1 MLCCTQGVN
10 AILIVGHSDT
20 EKVYHQ
26 HHIPCKIET
35 TLLKLKQQQMQLG
48 SYCELEVDGYTDFV
62 FINRYGNVPLPH
74 DINRAIV
81 RISTEANAKEAEQA
95 KKEIEG
101 IKYIKTKTDMNDPEV
116 VLQVYNKMIEQKL
129 FETAVGYSY
138 LKDLQEYL
146 TTIPFIKNE
155 DILPIPVTHPR
166 LEASLKKQKRE
177 IAQKER
183 VRAVRA
189 RQREKKLA
197 KIDRKA
203 LETESSGKL
212 KISLCVNAILVVC
225 VVAMFAMTL
234 TSDSPTIVDYQSKL
248 LNRYASW
255 EQELTEREKAVSEKE
270 QELGIQVDTEQTD
283 FTVSP

>member
-1 MLCCTQGVN
+1 MPENTQR
-10 AILIVGHSDT
+10 IRVGGFSFENQD
-20 EKVYHQ
+20 
-26 HHIPCKIET
+26 
-35 TLLKLKQQQMQLG
+35 
-48 SYCELEVDGYTDFV
+48 
-62 FINRYGNVPLPH
+62 
-74 DINRAIV
+74 
-81 RISTEANAKEAEQA
+81 EAEQA

-101 IKYIKTKTDMNDPEV
+101 IKYIKTKTDMNDPEI

-166 LEASLKKQKRE
+166 LEESLKRQKRE

-189 RQREKKLA
+189 RKRERQQE
-197 KIDRKA
+197 KIDKKA

-212 KISLCVNAILVVC
+212 KISVWVNVVLVVC
-225 VVAMFAMTL
+225 VIAMFVITL

-255 EQELTEREKAVSEKE
+255 EQELTEREKAVHEKE
-270 QELGIQVDTEQTD
+270 LELGIEAEPEQSEFTE
-283 FTVSP
+283 

>member
-1 MLCCTQGVN
+1 MPENTQRVS
-10 AILIVGHSDT
+10 VGGFSFENKD
-20 EKVYHQ
+20 
-26 HHIPCKIET
+26 
-35 TLLKLKQQQMQLG
+35 
-48 SYCELEVDGYTDFV
+48 
-62 FINRYGNVPLPH
+62 
-74 DINRAIV
+74 
-81 RISTEANAKEAEQA
+81 EAEQA

-101 IKYIKTKTDMNDPEV
+101 IRYIKTKTDMNDPEV
-116 VLQVYNKMIEQKL
+116 ILQVYNKMIGQKL

-166 LEASLKKQKRE
+166 LEESLKKQKRE

-212 KISLCVNAILVVC
+212 
-225 VVAMFAMTL
+225 
-234 TSDSPTIVDYQSKL
+234 TIVDYQSKL

-283 FTVSP
+283 FTD

>member
-1 MLCCTQGVN
+1 MPENTQRVS
-10 AILIVGHSDT
+10 VGGFSFENKD
-20 EKVYHQ
+20 
-26 HHIPCKIET
+26 
-35 TLLKLKQQQMQLG
+35 
-48 SYCELEVDGYTDFV
+48 
-62 FINRYGNVPLPH
+62 
-74 DINRAIV
+74 
-81 RISTEANAKEAEQA
+81 EAEQA

-101 IKYIKTKTDMNDPEV
+101 IRYIKTKTNMSDPEV
-116 VLQVYNKMIEQKL
+116 ILQVYNKMIGQKL

-166 LEASLKKQKRE
+166 LEESLKKQKRE

-189 RQREKKLA
+189 RQREK
-197 KIDRKA
+197 RKA

-225 VVAMFAMTL
+225 VVAMFAMAL
-234 TSDSPTIVDYQSKL
+234 TSDSPTIMNYQSKL

-283 FTVSP
+283 FTD

>member
-1 MLCCTQGVN
+1 MPENTQRVS
-10 AILIVGHSDT
+10 VGGFSFENKD
-20 EKVYHQ
+20 
-26 HHIPCKIET
+26 
-35 TLLKLKQQQMQLG
+35 
-48 SYCELEVDGYTDFV
+48 
-62 FINRYGNVPLPH
+62 
-74 DINRAIV
+74 
-81 RISTEANAKEAEQA
+81 EAEQA

-101 IKYIKTKTDMNDPEV
+101 IRYIKTKTDMNDPEV
-116 VLQVYNKMIEQKL
+116 ILQVYNKMIGQKL

-155 DILPIPVTHPR
+155 DILP
-166 LEASLKKQKRE
+166 
-177 IAQKER
+177 
-183 VRAVRA
+183 
-189 RQREKKLA
+189 
-197 KIDRKA
+197 KA

-225 VVAMFAMTL
+225 VVAMFAMAL

-283 FTVSP
+283 FTD

>member
-1 MLCCTQGVN
+1 MPENTQRVS
-10 AILIVGHSDT
+10 VGGFSFENKD
-20 EKVYHQ
+20 
-26 HHIPCKIET
+26 
-35 TLLKLKQQQMQLG
+35 
-48 SYCELEVDGYTDFV
+48 
-62 FINRYGNVPLPH
+62 
-74 DINRAIV
+74 
-81 RISTEANAKEAEQA
+81 EAEQA

-101 IKYIKTKTDMNDPEV
+101 IRYIKTKTDMNDPEV
-116 VLQVYNKMIEQKL
+116 ILQVYNKMIGQKL

-183 VRAVRA
+183 V
-189 RQREKKLA
+189 
-197 KIDRKA
+197 
-203 LETESSGKL
+203 KL

-225 VVAMFAMTL
+225 VVAMFAMAL

-270 QELGIQVDTEQTD
+270 RELGIQVDTEQTD
-283 FTVSP
+283 FTDSP

>member
-1 MLCCTQGVN
+1 M
-10 AILIVGHSDT
+10 
-20 EKVYHQ
+20 
-26 HHIPCKIET
+26 
-35 TLLKLKQQQMQLG
+35 
-48 SYCELEVDGYTDFV
+48 
-62 FINRYGNVPLPH
+62 
-74 DINRAIV
+74 
-81 RISTEANAKEAEQA
+81 
-95 KKEIEG
+95 
-101 IKYIKTKTDMNDPEV
+101 
-116 VLQVYNKMIEQKL
+116 QVYNKMIGQKL

-166 LEASLKKQKRE
+166 LEESLKKQKRE

-189 RQREKKLA
+189 RQREKNLA

-225 VVAMFAMTL
+225 VVAMFAMAL

-270 QELGIQVDTEQTD
+270 RELGIQVDTEQTD
-283 FTVSP
+283 FTDSP

>member
-1 MLCCTQGVN
+1 MPENTQRVS
-10 AILIVGHSDT
+10 VGGFSFENKD
-20 EKVYHQ
+20 
-26 HHIPCKIET
+26 
-35 TLLKLKQQQMQLG
+35 
-48 SYCELEVDGYTDFV
+48 
-62 FINRYGNVPLPH
+62 
-74 DINRAIV
+74 
-81 RISTEANAKEAEQA
+81 EAEQA

-101 IKYIKTKTDMNDPEV
+101 IRYIKTKTDMNDPEV
-116 VLQVYNKMIEQKL
+116 ILQVYNKMIGQKL

-166 LEASLKKQKRE
+166 LEESLKKQKRE

-189 RQREKKLA
+189 RQHEKKLA

-203 LETESSGKL
+203 LETESYGKL
-212 KISLCVNAILVVC
+212 RISLCVNIILVVC
-225 VVAMFAMTL
+225 VVAMFAMAL

-283 FTVSP
+283 FTDSP

>member
-1 MLCCTQGVN
+1 MC
-10 AILIVGHSDT
+10 
-20 EKVYHQ
+20 
-26 HHIPCKIET
+26 
-35 TLLKLKQQQMQLG
+35 LG
-48 SYCELEVDGYTDFV
+48 SVNG
-62 FINRYGNVPLPH
+62 
-74 DINRAIV
+74 
-81 RISTEANAKEAEQA
+81 TEEEQMPENTQRVSVGGFSFENKDEAEQA

-101 IKYIKTKTDMNDPEV
+101 IRYIKTKTNMNDPEV
-116 VLQVYNKMIEQKL
+116 ILQVYNKMIGQKL

-166 LEASLKKQKRE
+166 LE

-189 RQREKKLA
+189 RQREKNLA

-283 FTVSP
+283 FTD

>member
-1 MLCCTQGVN
+1 MPENTQRVS
-10 AILIVGHSDT
+10 VGGFSFENKD
-20 EKVYHQ
+20 
-26 HHIPCKIET
+26 
-35 TLLKLKQQQMQLG
+35 
-48 SYCELEVDGYTDFV
+48 
-62 FINRYGNVPLPH
+62 
-74 DINRAIV
+74 
-81 RISTEANAKEAEQA
+81 EAEQA

-101 IKYIKTKTDMNDPEV
+101 IKYIKAKTDMSDSEV
-116 VLQVYNKMIEQKL
+116 ILQVYNKMIGQKL

-166 LEASLKKQKRE
+166 LEESLKKQKRE

-189 RQREKKLA
+189 RQHEKKLA
-197 KIDRKA
+197 KIDREA

-212 KISLCVNAILVVC
+212 KISLCVNIILVVC
-225 VVAMFAMTL
+225 VVAMFAMAL
-234 TSDSPTIVDYQSKL
+234 TSDSPTIMNYQSKL

-270 QELGIQVDTEQTD
+270 RELGIQVDTEQTD
-283 FTVSP
+283 FTDSP

>member
-1 MLCCTQGVN
+1 MPENTQRVS
-10 AILIVGHSDT
+10 VGGFSFENKD
-20 EKVYHQ
+20 
-26 HHIPCKIET
+26 
-35 TLLKLKQQQMQLG
+35 
-48 SYCELEVDGYTDFV
+48 
-62 FINRYGNVPLPH
+62 
-74 DINRAIV
+74 
-81 RISTEANAKEAEQA
+81 EAEQA

-101 IKYIKTKTDMNDPEV
+101 IRYIKTKTNMSDPEV
-116 VLQVYNKMIEQKL
+116 ILQVYNKMIGQKL

-166 LEASLKKQKRE
+166 LEESLKKQKRE

-189 RQREKKLA
+189 RQREKNLA

-212 KISLCVNAILVVC
+212 QILSCSFDFSDFCQSPALIKKKNRKKSKISILNTKFYSLFC
-225 VVAMFAMTL
+225 IFQSLFMT
-234 TSDSPTIVDYQSKL
+234 TFFP
-248 LNRYASW
+248 
-255 EQELTEREKAVSEKE
+255 
-270 QELGIQVDTEQTD
+270 
-283 FTVSP
+283 

>member
-1 MLCCTQGVN
+1 MPENTQRVS
-10 AILIVGHSDT
+10 VGGFSFENKD
-20 EKVYHQ
+20 
-26 HHIPCKIET
+26 
-35 TLLKLKQQQMQLG
+35 
-48 SYCELEVDGYTDFV
+48 
-62 FINRYGNVPLPH
+62 
-74 DINRAIV
+74 
-81 RISTEANAKEAEQA
+81 EAEQA

-101 IKYIKTKTDMNDPEV
+101 IKYIKAKTDMSDPEV
-116 VLQVYNKMIEQKL
+116 ILQVYNKMIGQKL

-166 LEASLKKQKRE
+166 LEESLKKQKRE

-189 RQREKKLA
+189 RQHEKKLA

-212 KISLCVNAILVVC
+212 KISLCVNIILVVC
-225 VVAMFAMTL
+225 VVAMFAMA
-234 TSDSPTIVDYQSKL
+234 SDSPTIMNYQSKL

-270 QELGIQVDTEQTD
+270 RELGIQVDTEQTD
-283 FTVSP
+283 FTDSP

>member
-1 MLCCTQGVN
+1 MC
-10 AILIVGHSDT
+10 
-20 EKVYHQ
+20 
-26 HHIPCKIET
+26 
-35 TLLKLKQQQMQLG
+35 LG
-48 SYCELEVDGYTDFV
+48 SVNGTDEEQMPENTQRVSVGGFS
-62 FINRYGNVPLPH
+62 FENK
-74 DINRAIV
+74 D
-81 RISTEANAKEAEQA
+81 EAEQA

-101 IKYIKTKTDMNDPEV
+101 IRYIKTKTDMSDPEV
-116 VLQVYNKMIEQKL
+116 ILQVYNKMIGQKL

-166 LEASLKKQKRE
+166 LEESLKKQKRE

-189 RQREKKLA
+189 RQHEKKLA

-212 KISLCVNAILVVC
+212 KISLC
-225 VVAMFAMTL
+225 VAMFAMTL

-283 FTVSP
+283 FTD

>member
-1 MLCCTQGVN
+1 MPENTQRVS
-10 AILIVGHSDT
+10 VGGFSFENKD
-20 EKVYHQ
+20 
-26 HHIPCKIET
+26 
-35 TLLKLKQQQMQLG
+35 
-48 SYCELEVDGYTDFV
+48 
-62 FINRYGNVPLPH
+62 
-74 DINRAIV
+74 
-81 RISTEANAKEAEQA
+81 EAEQA

-101 IKYIKTKTDMNDPEV
+101 IRYIKTKTDMNDPEV
-116 VLQVYNKMIEQKL
+116 ILQVYNKMIGQKL

-166 LEASLKKQKRE
+166 LEESLKKQKRE

-183 VRAVRA
+183 VRA
-189 RQREKKLA
+189 
-197 KIDRKA
+197 
-203 LETESSGKL
+203 ESSGKL

-225 VVAMFAMTL
+225 VVAMFAMAL

-283 FTVSP
+283 FTD

>member
-1 MLCCTQGVN
+1 MPENTQRVS
-10 AILIVGHSDT
+10 VGGFSFENKD
-20 EKVYHQ
+20 
-26 HHIPCKIET
+26 
-35 TLLKLKQQQMQLG
+35 
-48 SYCELEVDGYTDFV
+48 
-62 FINRYGNVPLPH
+62 
-74 DINRAIV
+74 
-81 RISTEANAKEAEQA
+81 EAEQA

-101 IKYIKTKTDMNDPEV
+101 IRYIKTKTNMSDPEV
-116 VLQVYNKMIEQKL
+116 ILQVYNKMIGQKL

-166 LEASLKKQKRE
+166 LEESLKKQKRE

-189 RQREKKLA
+189 R
-197 KIDRKA
+197 
-203 LETESSGKL
+203 
-212 KISLCVNAILVVC
+212 
-225 VVAMFAMTL
+225 
-234 TSDSPTIVDYQSKL
+234 L

-270 QELGIQVDTEQTD
+270 RELGIQVDTEQTD
-283 FTVSP
+283 FTDSP

>member
-1 MLCCTQGVN
+1 MPENTQRVS
-10 AILIVGHSDT
+10 VGGFSFENKD
-20 EKVYHQ
+20 
-26 HHIPCKIET
+26 
-35 TLLKLKQQQMQLG
+35 
-48 SYCELEVDGYTDFV
+48 
-62 FINRYGNVPLPH
+62 
-74 DINRAIV
+74 
-81 RISTEANAKEAEQA
+81 EAEQA

-101 IKYIKTKTDMNDPEV
+101 IRYIKTKT
-116 VLQVYNKMIEQKL
+116 
-129 FETAVGYSY
+129 ETAVGYSY

>member
-1 MLCCTQGVN
+1 MLFKVMVYGYQCGIYSSRKPEESCRYRIDFMWLLEG
-10 AILIVGHSDT
+10 
-20 EKVYHQ
+20 EK
-26 HHIPCKIET
+26 
-35 TLLKLKQQQMQLG
+35 QL
-48 SYCELEVDGYTDFV
+48 
-62 FINRYGNVPLPH
+62 
-74 DINRAIV
+74 
-81 RISTEANAKEAEQA
+81 QA
-95 KKEIEG
+95 VQERVEKATGLHK
-101 IKYIKTKTDMNDPEV
+101 
-116 VLQVYNKMIEQKL
+116 
-129 FETAVGYSY
+129 

-283 FTVSP
+283 FTD

>member
-1 MLCCTQGVN
+1 MPENTQRVS
-10 AILIVGHSDT
+10 VGGFSFENKD
-20 EKVYHQ
+20 
-26 HHIPCKIET
+26 
-35 TLLKLKQQQMQLG
+35 
-48 SYCELEVDGYTDFV
+48 
-62 FINRYGNVPLPH
+62 
-74 DINRAIV
+74 
-81 RISTEANAKEAEQA
+81 EAEQA

-101 IKYIKTKTDMNDPEV
+101 IKYIKAKTDMSDPEV
-116 VLQVYNKMIEQKL
+116 ILQVYNKMIGQKL

-166 LEASLKKQKRE
+166 LEESLKKQKRE

-189 RQREKKLA
+189 RQHEKKLA

-212 KISLCVNAILVVC
+212 KISLCVNIILVVC
-225 VVAMFAMTL
+225 VVANNRQY
-234 TSDSPTIVDYQSKL
+234 PTP
-248 LNRYASW
+248 R
-255 EQELTEREKAVSEKE
+255 
-270 QELGIQVDTEQTD
+270 
-283 FTVSP
+283 

>member
-1 MLCCTQGVN
+1 MPENTQRVSIGGFSFEN
-10 AILIVGHSDT
+10 KD
-20 EKVYHQ
+20 
-26 HHIPCKIET
+26 
-35 TLLKLKQQQMQLG
+35 
-48 SYCELEVDGYTDFV
+48 
-62 FINRYGNVPLPH
+62 
-74 DINRAIV
+74 
-81 RISTEANAKEAEQA
+81 EAEQA

-101 IKYIKTKTDMNDPEV
+101 IRYIKTKTNMSDPEV
-116 VLQVYNKMIEQKL
+116 ILQVYNKMIGQKL

-166 LEASLKKQKRE
+166 LEESLKKQKRE

-189 RQREKKLA
+189 RQREKNLA

-225 VVAMFAMTL
+225 VVAMFAMAL
-234 TSDSPTIVDYQSKL
+234 TSDSPTIVD
-248 LNRYASW
+248 RYASW

-283 FTVSP
+283 FTD

>member
-1 MLCCTQGVN
+1 MPENTQRVS
-10 AILIVGHSDT
+10 VGGFSFENKD
-20 EKVYHQ
+20 
-26 HHIPCKIET
+26 
-35 TLLKLKQQQMQLG
+35 
-48 SYCELEVDGYTDFV
+48 
-62 FINRYGNVPLPH
+62 
-74 DINRAIV
+74 
-81 RISTEANAKEAEQA
+81 EAEQA

-101 IKYIKTKTDMNDPEV
+101 IRYIKTKTDMNDPEV
-116 VLQVYNKMIEQKL
+116 ILQVYNKMIGQKL

-166 LEASLKKQKRE
+166 LEESLKKQKRE

-189 RQREKKLA
+189 RQREKNLA

-203 LETESSGKL
+203 LETESFGKL

-225 VVAMFAMTL
+225 VVAMFAMAL

-283 FTVSP
+283 FTDSP

>member
-1 MLCCTQGVN
+1 MLF
-10 AILIVGHSDT
+10 
-20 EKVYHQ
+20 KVMAY
-26 HHIPCKIET
+26 
-35 TLLKLKQQQMQLG
+35 
-48 SYCELEVDGYTDFV
+48 GYQCGIYSSRKPEEACRYRIDFMW
-62 FINRYGNVPLPH
+62 L
-74 DINRAIV
+74 
-81 RISTEANAKEAEQA
+81 
-95 KKEIEG
+95 
-101 IKYIKTKTDMNDPEV
+101 PEV
-116 VLQVYNKMIEQKL
+116 EKQLQ
-129 FETAVGYSY
+129 AVQERVEKATGLHK

-166 LEASLKKQKRE
+166 LEESLKKQKRE

-189 RQREKKLA
+189 RQHEKKLA

-212 KISLCVNAILVVC
+212 KISLCVNIILVVC
-225 VVAMFAMTL
+225 VVAMFAMAL

-270 QELGIQVDTEQTD
+270 RELGIQVDTEQTD
-283 FTVSP
+283 FTDSP

>member
-1 MLCCTQGVN
+1 
-10 AILIVGHSDT
+10 
-20 EKVYHQ
+20 
-26 HHIPCKIET
+26 
-35 TLLKLKQQQMQLG
+35 
-48 SYCELEVDGYTDFV
+48 
-62 FINRYGNVPLPH
+62 
-74 DINRAIV
+74 
-81 RISTEANAKEAEQA
+81 
-95 KKEIEG
+95 
-101 IKYIKTKTDMNDPEV
+101 
-116 VLQVYNKMIEQKL
+116 LQVYNKMIGQKL

-166 LEASLKKQKRE
+166 LEESLKKQKRE

-183 VRAVRA
+183 LRAVRA
-189 RQREKKLA
+189 RQREKNLA

-212 KISLCVNAILVVC
+212 KISLRVNAILVVC
-225 VVAMFAMTL
+225 VVAMFAMAL

-270 QELGIQVDTEQTD
+270 RELGIQVDTEQTD

>member
-1 MLCCTQGVN
+1 MPENTQRVS
-10 AILIVGHSDT
+10 VGGFSFENKD
-20 EKVYHQ
+20 
-26 HHIPCKIET
+26 
-35 TLLKLKQQQMQLG
+35 
-48 SYCELEVDGYTDFV
+48 
-62 FINRYGNVPLPH
+62 
-74 DINRAIV
+74 
-81 RISTEANAKEAEQA
+81 EAEQA

-101 IKYIKTKTDMNDPEV
+101 IRYIKTKTDMNDPEV
-116 VLQVYNKMIEQKL
+116 ILQVYNKM
-129 FETAVGYSY
+129 
-138 LKDLQEYL
+138 
-146 TTIPFIKNE
+146 
-155 DILPIPVTHPR
+155 
-166 LEASLKKQKRE
+166 

-283 FTVSP
+283 FTDSP

>member
-1 MLCCTQGVN
+1 M
-10 AILIVGHSDT
+10 
-20 EKVYHQ
+20 
-26 HHIPCKIET
+26 
-35 TLLKLKQQQMQLG
+35 
-48 SYCELEVDGYTDFV
+48 DFH
-62 FINRYGNVPLPH
+62 FENK
-74 DINRAIV
+74 D
-81 RISTEANAKEAEQA
+81 EAEQA

-101 IKYIKTKTDMNDPEV
+101 IRYIKTKTNMSDPEV
-116 VLQVYNKMIEQKL
+116 ILQVYNKMIGQKL

-166 LEASLKKQKRE
+166 LEESLKKQKRE

-189 RQREKKLA
+189 RQREKNLA

-212 KISLCVNAILVVC
+212 KISLCVKQPCGVRCGNVC
-225 VVAMFAMTL
+225 HGA
-234 TSDSPTIVDYQSKL
+234 DERRPTIMNYQSKL

-283 FTVSP
+283 FTD